1 MRKIVAWSCR
11 IPSCSKVSH
20 EVALFCG
27 TLLTSFA
34 SRVRTDST
42 SSHTSVLSALQ
53 DSHFRQHWLS
63 FSPTNVCLLRNEFNY
78 RPFDCLLGV
87 ETKVP
92 DDPRTLTP
100 LTRWTGTIEWS
111 AIATRHQIREIV
123 RARPVSSRG
132 FRIAEIATFKGWKN
146 FDGKI
151 TLPLRGINVA
161 VLAGDHNLKSAS
173 AFFQT
178 VVLPLVETLICRCY
192 SRGTSGSSNRHGE
205 RSSSP
210 SVRASFLWNAR
221 RESTQLTT
229 ATASPWRSNVSSI
242 SVARETS
249 GTATLGNLLV
259 TIIPTTGSAADYLAR
274 TGRWVGESAVVNVT

>member
-1 MRKIVAWSCR
+1 MRKIVVWSCR

-20 EVALFCG
+20 KVALFCG
-27 TLLTSFA
+27 TLLISFA

-100 LTRWTGTIEWS
+100 LTRWTGTIESS
-111 AIATRHQIREIV
+111 AIATRHQI
-123 RARPVSSRG
+123 RPVSSRG

-146 FDGKI
+146 FDLKI
-151 TLPLRGINVA
+151 TVPLRGINVA
-161 VLAGDHNLKSAS
+161 VN
-173 AFFQT
+173 
-178 VVLPLVETLICRCY
+178 I
-192 SRGTSGSSNRHGE
+192 
-205 RSSSP
+205 
-210 SVRASFLWNAR
+210 
-221 RESTQLTT
+221 
-229 ATASPWRSNVSSI
+229 
-242 SVARETS
+242 
-249 GTATLGNLLV
+249 
-259 TIIPTTGSAADYLAR
+259 
-274 TGRWVGESAVVNVT
+274 GRWS